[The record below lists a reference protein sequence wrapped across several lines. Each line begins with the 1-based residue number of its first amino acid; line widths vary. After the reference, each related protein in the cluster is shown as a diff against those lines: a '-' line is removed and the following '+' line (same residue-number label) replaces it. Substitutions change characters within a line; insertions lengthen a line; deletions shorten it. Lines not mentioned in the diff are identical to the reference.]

1 MGLGSTLKR
10 KLGKKSK
17 GNNTPGSQEAESLQ
31 ASQAK
36 TVTGPAKSPDESN
49 TPTFQ
54 ERGSSQGIQ
63 DKGKTAV
70 KSEQVRSATGPGIVL
85 SNPRIVGPPR
95 DVSEVDLGF
104 QQPHH
109 ALDLQTA
116 FEYRPLQE
124 GQIRLLK
131 IVLPGVYPWCSLEDH
146 YTDNAPP
153 YAAMS
158 YAWDRP
164 IMTRAMFC
172 QYYSENMASF
182 SISEHILE
190 ALNNLHGYVPHG
202 SLIWIDGICIN
213 QKDPVEKAVQVALI
227 PQIFSRAQ
235 KVLCW
240 LGKHADQ
247 SDLVISNLPRLAA
260 EVEQASPQGTLSIQP
275 ADAALWVATAKF
287 FRRPWFHRLWI
298 VPEILMAREL
308 VLVCGDKA
316 VSWNDFRAVVA
327 RLTAISLNFAEPGL
341 AEHFDSGARG
351 IMELGRWRDRIQGLV
366 ETDFSTHEFIR
377 LLLWSCQRQVTEP
390 VDRVWALAGL
400 APPHMRQAIAPLADY
415 SDHAR
420 SNFHNAYKAFVRVF
434 LLQDDRLSLLS
445 LVALLPRHPNV
456 PSWCPNFSHSLEMRQ
471 EGIVQL
477 WNKRYN
483 AGYTDGLPNKPDAC
497 FVSPAF
503 NQLKVR
509 GFVIDKVHRV
519 GTLVN
524 KANRGVGND
533 QRLLYDSWCWEV
545 AKTVY
550 GDYKKALDAHSRTLI
565 ADRWDRVRHVLSR
578 GGNADSGSVPDLMNV
593 YVAWVKSLQGDF
605 QPGAENVEMQ
615 DAVGMFEEFCKI
627 TMLRCYISTEGGR
640 VGLAPHAVKTGDL
653 VCIFYG
659 ADTPYI
665 VRRTEDGSRV
675 MLVGD
680 AYVHGLMYGEALT
693 MAPSEGRGPDEEF
706 VIE

>member
-1 MGLGSTLKR
+1 MGLGSTVKR
-10 KLGKKSK
+10 IFGKEPKAY
-17 GNNTPGSQEAESLQ
+17 TPGFQETGSLQ
-31 ASQAK
+31 GSQRETVAGSAK
-36 TVTGPAKSPDESN
+36 TPNESN
-49 TPTFQ
+49 TPSYQ
-54 ERGSSQGIQ
+54 ERGDTQRVQ

-70 KSEQVRSATGPGIVL
+70 RSEQVRSATGPGVVL

-95 DVSEVDLGF
+95 DASEVKLGF
-104 QQPHH
+104 QETHH

-124 GQIRLLK
+124 GKIRLLK

-146 YTDNAPP
+146 YIDNAPP

-172 QYYSENMASF
+172 QYYNENMASF

-202 SLIWIDGICIN
+202 SMIWIDGICIN
-213 QKDPVEKAVQVALI
+213 QKDPVEKATQVTLI

-247 SDLVISNLPRLAA
+247 SDLVISNLPRLAE
-260 EVEQASPQGTLSIQP
+260 EVEQASLQGTLSIKSE
-275 ADAALWVATAKF
+275 DAALWVATAKF

-298 VPEILMAREL
+298 VPEILMAQEL
-308 VLVCGDKA
+308 ALVCGDKA
-316 VSWNDFRAVVA
+316 VSWNGFCGAVA
-327 RLTAISLNFAEPGL
+327 RLTTISLNFAEPGL

-351 IMELGRWRDRIQGLV
+351 VLELGRWRDRIQGVV
-366 ETDFSTHEFIR
+366 EAEFNTHEFIR

-390 VDRVWALAGL
+390 VDRVWALTGL
-400 APPHMRQAIAPLADY
+400 APPHMRQATAHLTDY

-420 SNFHNAYKAFVRVF
+420 SNFHNSYKTFVRAF
-434 LLQDDRLSLLS
+434 LLQDERLSLLA

-456 PSWCPNFSHSLEMRQ
+456 PSWCPSFSHSLEMRQ
-471 EGIVQL
+471 EGIMQL
-477 WNKRYN
+477 WHKRYN
-483 AGYTDGLPNKPDAC
+483 AGYTDDLPHKPDVL
-497 FVSPAF
+497 FLSPDS
-503 NQLKVR
+503 NQLKVK
-509 GFVIDKVHRV
+509 GFVIDKIHRV
-519 GTLVN
+519 GILVN
-524 KANRGVGND
+524 KVNRGIAKD

-545 AKTVY
+545 AKVVY
-550 GDYKKALDAHSRTLI
+550 GDYKKALDAHTRTII
-565 ADRWDRVRHVLSR
+565 ADRWDHVRHMLSR
-578 GGNADSGSVPDLMNV
+578 DGNADGRSVPDLMTV
-593 YVAWVKSLQGDF
+593 YVAWVKSLQDEF
-605 QPGAENVEMQ
+605 QPDAEYAKIEE
-615 DAVGMFEEFCKI
+615 AVGMFEEFCKVTI
-627 TMLRCYISTEGGR
+627 LRCYVSTEGGR

-659 ADTPYI
+659 TDTPYI

-675 MLVGD
+675 VLVGD

-693 MAPSEGRGPDEEF
+693 MAPSAGRGPDEEF